1 MIPAKAG
8 MTEDGGMT
16 PTLKRA
22 LLIALQ
28 VLVLAAFVVAI
39 ERWWGFARLLAPWSQ
54 VSLAL
59 ITLVVAAQFASYTL
73 RALRIYLAEPRI
85 PRGDWARCLQLILLN
100 NALNLLLPARTGE
113 ASFPILLQRWFG
125 VPLAEGAG
133 TLLWLRL
140 LDLNVLGVLAL
151 LTFAPALLPLPFVVW
166 LLLALIAALVP
177 LLAPLLNHKLSNSLQ
192 SREGKAAALTRKVL
206 AGIPKQPS
214 QVWVDLALSWS
225 AWGIKLAALAAVFA
239 ALAQLPPVAA
249 LLGAIGGDLST
260 VLPLH
265 TPGGFGTYEAGVI
278 AFASPLAPPTP
289 ALLAAAVNLHILVL
303 GIALAAGA
311 LAWLTQPRVRKSAP

>member
-1 MIPAKAG
+1 
-8 MTEDGGMT
+8 MTEDIGMT
-16 PTLKRA
+16 PTLKRT
-22 LLIALQ
+22 LLITLQ
-28 VLVLAAFVVAI
+28 VLVLAGFAAAI
-39 ERWWGFARLLAPWSQ
+39 EHWWGFARLLSPWLQ
-54 VSLAL
+54 VPLAL
-59 ITLVVAAQFASYTL
+59 VAVVVAAQVASYSL

-85 PRGDWARCLQLILLN
+85 PRGAWPRCLQLILLN

-125 VPLAEGAG
+125 VPIAEGAG

-151 LTFAPALLPLPFVVW
+151 LTFAPALLPLPLAVW
-166 LLLALIAALVP
+166 PLLALLTALLP
-177 LLAPLLNHKLSNSLQ
+177 LLAPMINRTLSQRLAA
-192 SREGKAAALTRKVL
+192 REGKATQLARKVL
-206 AGIPKQPS
+206 AGIPQKTA
-214 QVWVDLALSWS
+214 QVLLDLTLSWS
-225 AWGIKLAALAAVFA
+225 TWGIKLAALAAVFA
-239 ALAQLPPVAA
+239 ALAQLTPVAA

-260 VLPLH
+260 VLPIH

-278 AFASPLAPPTP
+278 AFASPLTPPTP

-311 LAWLTQPRVRKSAP
+311 VAWLTQPHVRKSAP

>member
-1 MIPAKAG
+1 
-8 MTEDGGMT
+8 MTAT
-16 PTLKRA
+16 TKRA

-28 VLVLAAFVVAI
+28 VLVLAAFALAI
-39 ERWWGFARLLAPWSQ
+39 EHWWGFARLLAPWSQ
-54 VSLAL
+54 VPLELVAVV
-59 ITLVVAAQFASYTL
+59 VVAQLISYSL

-85 PRGDWARCLQLILLN
+85 PRGAWGQCLQLILLN
-100 NALNLLLPARTGE
+100 NALNLMLPARTGE
-113 ASFPILLQRWFG
+113 ASFPILMRRWFG
-125 VPLAEGAG
+125 VPMAEGAG

-151 LTFAPALLPLPFVVW
+151 LTFAPALLPLPFAVW
-166 LLLALIAALVP
+166 LMLALTAAVIP
-177 LLAPLLNHKLSNSLQ
+177 LLAPVLNRQLSQRLSTH
-192 SREGKAAALTRKVL
+192 EGKAAKLLQMVL
-206 AGIPKQPS
+206 AGIPQRPA
-214 QVWVDLALSWS
+214 QVLLDLGLSWS

-239 ALAQLPPVAA
+239 ALAQLSLVAG

-260 VLPLH
+260 VLPIH

-311 LAWLTQPRVRKSAP
+311 LAWLTQPRMRKSAL

>member
-1 MIPAKAG
+1 
-8 MTEDGGMT
+8 MTST
-16 PTLKRA
+16 TKRA

-28 VLVLAAFVVAI
+28 VLVLVAFALAI
-39 ERWWGFARLLAPWSQ
+39 EHWWGFARLLSPWAQ
-54 VSLAL
+54 VPLAL
-59 ITLVVAAQFASYTL
+59 VALVVFAQMASYAL

-85 PRGDWARCLQLILLN
+85 PRGSWPRCLQLILLN

-113 ASFPILLQRWFG
+113 ASFPILMQRWFG

-151 LTFAPALLPLPFVVW
+151 LAFAPALLPLPAAVW
-166 LLLALIAALVP
+166 PLLALSAALVP
-177 LLAPLLNHKLSNSLQ
+177 LLVPVLHHKLSQ
-192 SREGKAAALTRKVL
+192 AMTRRQGKAAQLTRKVL
-206 AGIPKQPS
+206 AGIPQRSS
-214 QVWVDLALSWS
+214 QVLLDLALSWS

-239 ALAQLPPVAA
+239 ALAQLSLVAG

-260 VLPLH
+260 VLPIH

-278 AFASPLAPPTP
+278 AFASPLATPTP

-303 GIALAAGA
+303 GIALVGGA
-311 LAWLTQPRVRKSAP
+311 IAWLTQPRVRNLSP

>member
-1 MIPAKAG
+1 MA
-8 MTEDGGMT
+8 
-16 PTLKRA
+16 PTLRRA

-28 VLVLAAFVVAI
+28 VLVLVAFAAAI
-39 ERWWGFARLLAPWSQ
+39 EHWWGFARLLSPWSQ
-54 VSLAL
+54 VPLAL
-59 ITLVVAAQFASYTL
+59 VAVVVAAQLASYSL

-85 PRGDWARCLQLILLN
+85 PRGRWPQCLQLILLN
-100 NALNLLLPARTGE
+100 NALNLILPARTGE
-113 ASFPILLQRWFG
+113 VSFPILMQRWFG
-125 VPLAEGAG
+125 VPMAEGAG

-151 LTFAPALLPLPFVVW
+151 LAFAPALLPLPFTAW
-166 LLLALIAALVP
+166 LLLALTAALLP
-177 LLAPLLNHKLSNSLQ
+177 LLAPTLNRRLSQALHQ
-192 SREGKAAALTRKVL
+192 RESKAAQLIRKLL
-206 AGIPKQPS
+206 AGIPQRPA
-214 QVWVDLALSWS
+214 QVLIDLGLSWS

-239 ALAQLPPVAA
+239 ALAQLSLIAG

-311 LAWLTQPRVRKSAP
+311 VAWITQSRVRKSAP